1 MPPDAAPEIEEV
13 KGQKV
18 ATLPRRDSSRE
29 VLGHRREIVVRGKK
43 GKAGDRGN
51 KADGA
56 VVLTTNDTYTV
67 SKLPALPDR
76 LRTDVTVRQH
86 GAIYS
91 ENGYALTLTHTHA
104 IVWPYAV
111 NIPSPETFT
120 FELPNTSRYETDPLP
135 LGSLV
140 AASAS
145 STEPGLVIVIPNS
158 GKVTYWE
165 SIASAATLDLIRQQR
180 NGVQLSI
187 PGMHSGERVV
197 QILNAESVGFILGFS
212 SGRIAYMSVRDGQGR
227 PGISVQ
233 FLRGGSGAVSGGIFG
248 GIRQALSGTTGRE
261 NIAAVRAGRA
271 EKLGERNIVVATA
284 KGKLQSWTIHRGG
297 HGALHIEVEERES
310 IISAMKQ
317 EQPALDGLHSDSFEL
332 LDFTYTPESVADTLL
347 TSQENNDTHL
357 VLLASLSDHHMTHYS
372 LVEVLLNQNEFSI
385 GTVRPINSYK
395 TPISR
400 TATSKPRIY
409 LPNPALVAY
418 VVFDRAVVVVSMAR
432 QPDSPDSQLRA
443 ESHLQRTF
451 EDVVD
456 FRGDINVEVVGSGM
470 EEPHAAVNGPED
482 SKSRRHKAK
491 HPAVVLI
498 LRGGGIVRVAATDI
512 TKLVSS
518 KAQQV
523 TAKSKLGQAV
533 FFGTLDKNPLSFAV
547 RPELQFLPDE
557 VGAAALDL
565 SQEILKS
572 KTPYLAAMP
581 ASIEINLRK
590 RSAALQHLAEHL
602 RATGVALDRAT
613 RWKLL
618 WDAERMAAASV
629 IWKRYDASI
638 KDKPEGQKRGILTD
652 IVESIHENYKSKP
665 QVEAGELDR
674 IRHWFT
680 NDIWNLEIAIPWAY
694 QRIKY
699 AFQDGQNDHNYI
711 LSVIYEANDLV
722 TIALEEAFNF
732 RTANLGLYGLEG
744 EEIEHGILKENYEG
758 LPEFWT
764 SMVYLV
770 ENARK
775 QAELVGMLTKHY
787 LRNDEKVEIDLDLLE
802 QIRHQNP
809 ALVDLAIRTSTE
821 RIRWSLAQDSP
832 QMQIEAEEM
841 RASQAAAQ
849 DGQIT
854 FLATDLDLADEAIVL
869 AERHQIMPT
878 LASVIVM
885 EISICADK
893 IRDPGLSEEE
903 FKIWGSRTFDLQ
915 ENIRRYFLN
924 FGTSWAD
931 ALYEHEIEIGAMT
944 HLLDNYAEQRA
955 YLTNFLRS
963 KPEYSKLAWIN
974 DVTNEKD
981 VNHASTILLDLGL
994 KRERDVWSKKIEL
1007 SLGTMARLAGQKL
1020 SQSGGTLI
1028 SDVGQTELSAARNE
1042 LGLVNIQDQAYDYIL
1057 PFIKDAIDENAEV
1070 QLALEACGKK
1080 SLKKQ
1085 KRSAALLEEGI
1096 GRLVRHEAMDALA
1109 LVDLLTLMD
1118 DNGELENEIPFSAVQ
1133 FYLALKAARCSSL
1146 EKDEQIL
1153 VQRVIW
1159 RRCML
1164 RDDWAQVN
1172 NTDMKDDEQVSEQLR
1187 KTALYLT
1194 LRACFQNDMFE
1205 KNSSIKPMSPQ
1216 DVLGACTDEL
1226 DHRFNGLD
1234 VNMREELMKDM
1245 QVEDDRLKPF
1255 IQRCR
1260 LEKWYQ
1266 GALDLAKQDFTAAT
1280 DDQTDDGKRMSRAA
1294 EKLREIER
1302 SIAETERSKAESEL
1316 HQPSPVKAKSRIEG
1330 AASRLR
1336 SSTRRQVVR

>member
-1 MPPDAAPEIEEV
+1 MY
-13 KGQKV
+13 
-18 ATLPRRDSSRE
+18 L
-29 VLGHRREIVVRGKK
+29 
-43 GKAGDRGN
+43 
-51 KADGA
+51 
-56 VVLTTNDTYTV
+56 
-67 SKLPALPDR
+67 
-76 LRTDVTVRQH
+76 VRQH

-91 ENGYALTLTHTHA
+91 DSGYALTLTHTHA

-111 NIPSPETFT
+111 NAPSPETFT
-120 FELPNTSRYETDPLP
+120 FELPNASRHESDPLP

-145 STEPGLVIVIPNS
+145 STEPGLVIITPNG

-180 NGVQLSI
+180 NGVQFSI
-187 PGMHSGERVV
+187 SGMHSGERVV
-197 QILNAESVGFILGFS
+197 QILNGESVGFILAFS

-233 FLRGGSGAVSGGIFG
+233 FLRGGNGPVNGGIFG
-248 GIRQALSGTTGRE
+248 GIRNALSSTAWRGD
-261 NIAAVRAGRA
+261 IAVVRAGRA
-271 EKLGERNIVVATA
+271 EKPGERNIVVATA

-297 HGALHIEVEERES
+297 HSSLQAEAEERES
-310 IISAMKQ
+310 IVRAMKQ
-317 EQPALDGLHSDSFEL
+317 EQPALGGIPVDSFEL
-332 LDFTYTPESVADTLL
+332 LDFTYTPESVADTQFMNQKN
-347 TSQENNDTHL
+347 SSAHL
-357 VLLASLSDHHMTHYS
+357 VLLASLSDHQITHYS
-372 LVEVLLNQNEFSI
+372 FVEVVLNQDEFRI

-395 TPISR
+395 TPFSR
-400 TATSKPRIY
+400 AVTSKARLY

-418 VVFDRAVVVVSMAR
+418 AVFDRAVVVVSMAR
-432 QPDSPDSQLRA
+432 QPDSPDSQLRT
-443 ESHLQRTF
+443 ESHLQQTF

-456 FRGDINVEVVGSGM
+456 FRGDVNVEIVGSGM
-470 EEPHAAVNGPED
+470 EEPHGASNGPED

-498 LRGGGIVRVAATDI
+498 LQGGGIVRVAATDI

-518 KAQQV
+518 KAQKV
-523 TAKSKLGQAV
+523 TAKSKLEQAV

-547 RPELQFLPDE
+547 RPELQFAPDE
-557 VGAAALDL
+557 VGAAALEL
-565 SQEILKS
+565 SQEILQS
-572 KTPYLAAMP
+572 KTSYLAAMP

-590 RSAALQHLAEHL
+590 RSAALQHLAGHL
-602 RATGVALDRAT
+602 KTTGVALNRTT

-618 WDAERMAAASV
+618 WEAERIAAASA
-629 IWKRYDASI
+629 IWRRYDASI
-638 KDKPEGQKRGILTD
+638 KDKPDGQKRGILTD

-674 IRHWFT
+674 VRHWFT

-699 AFQDGQNDHNYI
+699 AFQDGQNEHNYI

-744 EEIEHGILKENYEG
+744 EEIEHGILRANYEG
-758 LPEFWT
+758 LPDFWT
-764 SMVYLV
+764 SMVYLM
-770 ENARK
+770 ENVRK
-775 QAELVGMLTKHY
+775 QAELVGVLTKHY

-802 QIRHQNP
+802 RIRHQNP

-832 QMQIEAEEM
+832 QMQLEAEETT
-841 RASQAAAQ
+841 ASQAVAQ

-854 FLATDLDLADEAIVL
+854 FLATDLDLADEAIAL
-869 AERHQIMPT
+869 AEQHQIMPT

-885 EISICADK
+885 EISVCADK
-893 IRDPGLSEEE
+893 IRDPGLSDEE

-915 ENIRRYFLN
+915 ENIRRYFLK
-924 FGTSWAD
+924 FGTTWAD

-944 HLLDNYAEQRA
+944 HLLDNYAEQQA
-955 YLTNFLRS
+955 FLTNFLRS

-974 DVTNEKD
+974 EVMHEKN
-981 VNHASTILLDLGL
+981 VGEASRILLDLGL

-1007 SLGTMARLAGQKL
+1007 SLGAMARLAAQKP
-1020 SQSGGTLI
+1020 SQPNGI
-1028 SDVGQTELSAARNE
+1028 IIPDDGQTELSAARNE
-1042 LGLVNIQDQAYDYIL
+1042 LDLVSIQDQVYDHIL

-1070 QLALEACGKK
+1070 QLALEACANR

-1096 GRLVRHEAMDALA
+1096 GQLVRHEVMDVLT
-1109 LVDLLTLMD
+1109 LVDLLTLMG
-1118 DNGELENEIPFSAVQ
+1118 DNGEWEDEIPFSAIQ
-1133 FYLALKAARCSSL
+1133 FYLALKAARCGLL
-1146 EKDEQIL
+1146 EKDEQTL

-1187 KTALYLT
+1187 KTALYLA
-1194 LRACFQNDMFE
+1194 LRACFQNGKLLIPSPLVKSLTAIGMFE
-1205 KNSSIKPMSPQ
+1205 ENSPIKPMGPQ
-1216 DVLGACTDEL
+1216 DVLGACTDDL

-1234 VNMREELMKDM
+1234 VSMREELMKDM
-1245 QVEDDRLKPF
+1245 QVEADRLKPS
-1255 IQRCR
+1255 IQKCR

-1266 GALDLAKQDFTAAT
+1266 GALVLAKQDYTAAV
-1280 DDQTDDGKRMSRAA
+1280 DDQTDDGKRMASAA
-1294 EKLREIER
+1294 ERLREIEKG
-1302 SIAETERSKAESEL
+1302 IAESVRSKAETEL
-1316 HQPSPVKAKSRIEG
+1316 HRPSPVKAKSRVES
-1330 AASRLR
+1330 ASSRLR
-1336 SSTRRQVVR
+1336 SSTRRQAVR